1 MSDLHQC
8 YRCKA
13 VMEPDIELQTD
24 TMEFWGA
31 PVTRT
36 LRVLVCSECGSD
48 DVDECRW
55 FEPEEELDE

>member
-1 MSDLHQC
+1 MSDLCQC

-36 LRVLVCSECGSD
+36 LRVLICSECGSD
-48 DVDECRW
+48 QLDDL
-55 FEPEEELDE
+55 PIEEEEIDE